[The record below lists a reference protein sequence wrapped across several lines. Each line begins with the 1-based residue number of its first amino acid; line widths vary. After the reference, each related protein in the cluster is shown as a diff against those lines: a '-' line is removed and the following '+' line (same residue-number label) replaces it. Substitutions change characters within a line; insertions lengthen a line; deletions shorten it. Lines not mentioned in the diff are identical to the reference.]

1 MMKKTKLI
9 HTKTFK
15 ATYAEPNEDGQFT
28 GYASIFGVK
37 DEVGDIVD
45 PGAFKKSLQEKK
57 RFPFLWQHFSFEPI
71 GWVELEE
78 DEKGLRI
85 VKGQL
90 ILDTQRGKEARALIK
105 EGAIQGI
112 SFGYEVMQEEKQE
125 DGNHLKE
132 IKLWEVS
139 AVTFP
144 AQKLAG
150 VDAIKSV
157 EIDDG
162 EPPEV
167 KKVIPYQDFGNAPE
181 DEEWDAGKE
190 VREADV
196 ETLKK
201 ICAWYDAENPDI
213 KTSYKLPHHKASN
226 LKAVWRGVAAAMG
239 ALLGARGGVDIPD
252 NDRQGVYNHLKKHY
266 QDFEK
271 EPPEFRSM
279 PEPEKT
285 TQDNLSSEPAD
296 SHSEGDVKAENK
308 ADKNKEN
315 EKMENE
321 KLTKEILDSINPKI
335 EVLEKEVLNLKA
347 MGIGAGGGS
356 ESQEDKE
363 YKKAFWD
370 YVTKGIEPPS
380 KKAADMNLTTGT
392 QGGYLIP
399 PDFYAKIIEYLIQF
413 SPIRSY
419 ATILPTSAYETLIPK
434 EGKGIDCYWPGE
446 TGARTPNDFTGA
458 FGQVPLKQYPHTALV
473 KISRQML
480 NSTAIF
486 DLTNFLSGLVARSI
500 AASEGTKFVSGSGT
514 NCPTGLL
521 NGSLLTRVE
530 TEVASTLAADDLISL
545 FFAVPEPYRSRGV
558 WLMND
563 AILATI
569 SKMKAATTGE
579 YLLGTLAG
587 RPGFQI
593 LGRPVISAPDLAAAV
608 ANNAEVAIF
617 GDLSG
622 YFISENP
629 AVTMLRLDELYAAN
643 GQVGF
648 LFEFLTGGYP
658 VDAQGLRVLKVKSG
672 T

>member
-1 MMKKTKLI
+1 MKKTKLI

-15 ATYAEPNEDGQFT
+15 ATYVEPTDDGQFT

-112 SFGYEVMQEEKQE
+112 SFGYEVVQEEKKE

-308 ADKNKEN
+308 ADKNKEI

-321 KLTKEILDSINPKI
+321 KLTKEILDAINPKI
-335 EVLEKEVLNLKA
+335 EAMEKEILRLSA
-347 MGIGAGGGS
+347 MGLSSVGNG
-356 ESQEDKE
+356 ENQEDKE
-363 YKKAFWD
+363 YKEAFLN
-370 YVTKGIEPPS
+370 YMIKGGEPP
-380 KKAADMNLTTGT
+380 KHKATIALGAVGTG
-392 QGGYLIP
+392 GALVIP
-399 PDFYAKIIEYLIQF
+399 EFYAQIIQLLAQF
-413 SPIRSY
+413 SPVRQY
-419 ATILPTSAYETLIPK
+419 ATILTTSAYEVLIPK
-434 EGKGIDCYWPGE
+434 ENSGVTCGWPGE
-446 TGARTPNDFTGA
+446 TGARTEGLGA
-458 FGQVPLKQYPHTALV
+458 TPFAQAPLKQYPNTALIKV
-473 KISRQML
+473 SRQIL
-480 NSTAIF
+480 NSTAVVNLETFIA
-486 DLTNFLSGLVARSI
+486 GLVARYI
-500 AASEGTKFVSGSGT
+500 AQSEGTKFISGNGT

-521 NGSLLTRVE
+521 NGALLTRVE
-530 TEVASTLAADDLISL
+530 TETASTLAADDLISL

-563 AILATI
+563 GILTAI

-579 YLLGTLAG
+579 YLLGPLAN
-587 RPGFQI
+587 RPGLQL
-593 LGRPVISAPDLAAAV
+593 LGRPVLSAPDMAAAV
-608 ANNAEVAIF
+608 ADGAEVAIF
-617 GDLSG
+617 GDLAG

-629 AVTMLRLDELYAAN
+629 NVTMLRLDELYAAS
-643 GQVGF
+643 GEVGF
-648 LFEFLTGGYP
+648 LFEFLKGGIP
-658 VDAQGLRVLKVKSG
+658 ADTQGLRVLKVKSK